1 MSETTRD
8 RIDTVAKRIE
18 ILEAEGNTALSN
30 AYKLASLHSKYQ
42 ADVILEEKLL
52 AGVWQY
58 VYDEYCF
65 RLRADG
71 GLDSYPELVGLLRPD
86 QSHKIYGF
94 WEDGS
99 LRFDD
104 GSMTLWLPLKTAD
117 QFVKDHGI
125 TVDVTEVTINRDR
138 VAKQLEEMDALLV
151 NLARGK

>member
-1 MSETTRD
+1 MSTNTRD

-30 AYKLASLHSKYQ
+30 AYKLSSLHGKYQ
-42 ADVILEEKLL
+42 ADVILEERLL

-58 VYDEYCF
+58 VYDKHCF

-71 GLDSYPELVGLLRPD
+71 GLDSYPKLGELLRLK
-86 QSHKIYGF
+86 QSHEKFDF
-94 WEDGS
+94 WEAGS

-104 GSMTLWLPLKTAD
+104 GLMTLWLPLDTAA

-125 TVDVTEVTINRDR
+125 VVDVTEITTSRDR
-138 VAKQLEEMDALLV
+138 VVKQLEEMDALLV